1 MSTTSESKE
10 TEDEILLS
18 DLKVSENIID
28 TISKIIKIDED
39 LSNKSFN
46 YKVLYQNT
54 ISLEMV
60 EIANDW
66 ATNCKMENIYA
77 LTDMFEGNFI
87 KNMQKITN
95 IVQELINVFEI
106 IQKPEIIT
114 KLQEIAPLILRDV
127 VSFTSLYTS

>member
-1 MSTTSESKE
+1 
-10 TEDEILLS
+10 
-18 DLKVSENIID
+18 
-28 TISKIIKIDED
+28 
-39 LSNKSFN
+39 
-46 YKVLYQNT
+46 
-54 ISLEMV
+54 MV